1 MLFVL
6 FKGKQRHFN
15 SESFWTRGYFVSTVG
30 LDENMVRDY
39 ILQSKKHDV
48 DREQLILGVLCA
60 LGAYLNPS
68 RVSSNK
74 PPALPEVI

>member
-30 LDENMVRDY
+30 LDKNMVRDY

-48 DREQLILGVLCA
+48 DREQLIL
-60 LGAYLNPS
+60 
-68 RVSSNK
+68 RV
-74 PPALPEVI
+74 